1 MNSEELKE
9 LIDFISKSGSSHFE
23 MEKDGFKIKLVRG
36 VVDGGTAPV
45 AGAPAPPVPAGAQVI
60 VSEGNGKPVSVLA
73 LTAADAEAEPLH
85 EIESPIVGTFYRAP
99 NPDADAF
106 VEKGSRVSAGQTL
119 CLVEAMKLMNEI
131 EADID
136 GEIVEILVASGQPV
150 EYGETLF
157 RIRPT
162 GA

>member
-9 LIDFISKSGSSHFE
+9 LIDFISKSGFSHFE
-23 MEKDGFKIKLVRG
+23 MEKDGFKLKLVRG
-36 VVDGGTAPV
+36 VADGGTVSVGA
-45 AGAPAPPVPAGAQVI
+45 APATPVPAGAQVLM
-60 VSEGNGKPVSVLA
+60 SEGNGKPTVVPSLA
-73 LTAADAEAEPLH
+73 AAEEEASSLH
-85 EIESPIVGTFYRAP
+85 QVESPIVGTFYRAP

-106 VEKGSRVSAGQTL
+106 VEKGSQVTAGQTL

-136 GEIVEILVASGQPV
+136 GEIVDILVANGQPV